1 MADSTPAKA
10 EARGESVAFEYDG
23 DSYVVP
29 PPMEWDVD
37 VLEAYEDGKVATTVR
52 ALLGASQWAKFRS
65 KPRTVQSLNDLFVS
79 LQTAMGLEG
88 N

>member
-23 DSYVVP
+23 DSYIVP

-37 VLEAYEDGKVATTVR
+37 VLGRTRTARSRPPSARCWAHPSGRRSARSR
-52 ALLGASQWAKFRS
+52 ARS
-65 KPRTVQSLNDLFVS
+65 SRLTRIHR
-79 LQTAMGLEG
+79 
-88 N
+88 